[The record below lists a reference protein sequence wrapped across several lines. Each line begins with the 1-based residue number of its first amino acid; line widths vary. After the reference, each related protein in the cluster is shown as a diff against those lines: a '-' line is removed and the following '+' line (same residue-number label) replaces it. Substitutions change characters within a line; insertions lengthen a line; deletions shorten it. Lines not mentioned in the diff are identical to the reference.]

1 MDTNIARFRDSI
13 ALDEA
18 RIKIIGIVERLDD
31 LMLDSDLTVAEYRD
45 LAQER
50 DLWRILDGMLTK

>member
-1 MDTNIARFRDSI
+1 MDTNIARFRNSI

-50 DLWRILDGMLTK
+50 DLWRLIDTMLTK